1 MNNKELIVK
10 LIKSVESIIKDEEY
24 IKLNTTEQGYANIH
38 FENLVYLK
46 RILKNLNTLLNAI
59 LYFEEKD
66 E

>member
-10 LIKSVESIIKDEEY
+10 LIKNVESIIKDEEY
-24 IKLNTTEQGYANIH
+24 IKLNTTEQGYVNIH

-59 LYFEEKD
+59 SYFEEKD